1 MLLLLSN
8 VYAPNSGYSVRHKEW
23 NRYSFSLPPR
33 DAYPRLF
40 LLERGALRVSKNG
53 ELGSRSC
60 LYNAQDGISRAHGNW
75 ACKVLDAI
83 GSAEVPSNNP
93 PSSKL
98 DQFYSD
104 RDLAPCWS

>member
-1 MLLLLSN
+1 M
-8 VYAPNSGYSVRHKEW
+8 
-23 NRYSFSLPPR
+23 
-33 DAYPRLF
+33 
-40 LLERGALRVSKNG
+40 RVLKNG

-83 GSAEVPSNNP
+83 GSAQVPSDNP
-93 PSSKL
+93 LASKL

-104 RDLAPCWS
+104 RDIAPVGS